1 MHNRKRAEGP
11 IDPLIVAA
19 SRKKAEAYR
28 GLSRLAFKQVS
39 FDFSHSLP
47 SLLVSQLAEGGDV
60 SAQLLSLN
68 PELYSLWNHRRRL
81 IIQATSTPSVTPNVT
96 SNETSNVKLETD
108 LKPSDDTMST
118 SSSSSSSSSSLI
130 SSSILLER
138 ELAVTEAA
146 IKRNPKSY
154 HAWHHRRWSITTL
167 CGLEDRNHS
176 TCLLIPTTPFNAS
189 QEFALCEKLFLL
201 DERNFHCWN
210 YRRWVAESFSKVQG
224 KNTQQE
230 DDTLLPLKTELEY
243 TLSCIHRNFS
253 NYSAWHQRSCLLT
266 QRARLSPV
274 SIIDLTLEFILVR
287 KAVFTEPDDQS
298 PWFYRRWVVTE
309 LCKHLNEKD
318 SLEWENCF
326 EAIYKLLIEDC
337 LHLQTLIE
345 AEPRCRWPV
354 AALVHTQQTFDKSMK
369 GMKTCSLIGNE
380 TIEGL
385 IHTLKEIDPLR
396 IRYYEHLV

>member
-1 MHNRKRAEGP
+1 MHNRKRVEGP

-39 FDFSHSLP
+39 FDVSHSLP

-81 IIQATSTPSVTPNVT
+81 IIQATSTPSVTPNV
-96 SNETSNVKLETD
+96 KLET
-108 LKPSDDTMST
+108 SDDTILT
-118 SSSSSSSSSSLI
+118 SSSSSSSSLI

-189 QEFALCEKLFLL
+189 QELALCEKLFLL

-224 KNTQQE
+224 KNTQQQE
-230 DDTLLPLKTELEY
+230 DEKLLPLQTELEY

-266 QRARLSPV
+266 QRATQSPV
-274 SIIDLTLEFILVR
+274 SIIDLTLEFVLVR
-287 KAVFTEPDDQS
+287 KAVFTVPDDQS

-318 SLEWENCF
+318 SLEWEICF
-326 EAIYKLLIEDC
+326 EAIYKVLMEDC

-354 AALVHTQQTFDKSMK
+354 AALVHTQQTFDKSIK
-369 GMKTCSLIGNE
+369 GMKTCSIIGNE

-385 IHTLKEIDPLR
+385 IHKLKEIDPLR

>member
-96 SNETSNVKLETD
+96 SNVTSNVKLETD
-108 LKPSDDTMST
+108 LKPSDDTISA
-118 SSSSSSSSSSLI
+118 SSSFSSSSSSLI

-189 QEFALCEKLFLL
+189 QELALCEKLFLL
-201 DERNFHCWN
+201 DERNFH
-210 YRRWVAESFSKVQG
+210 VGTIVDGLLKVSL
-224 KNTQQE
+224 KFKVKILNKRMILCY
-230 DDTLLPLKTELEY
+230 LLKLN
-243 TLSCIHRNFS
+243 LSIHYLVF
-253 NYSAWHQRSCLLT
+253 
-266 QRARLSPV
+266 
-274 SIIDLTLEFILVR
+274 IEILVII
-287 KAVFTEPDDQS
+287 VHGIS
-298 PWFYRRWVVTE
+298 VHVY
-309 LCKHLNEKD
+309 LLNVLD
-318 SLEWENCF
+318 YLQ
-326 EAIYKLLIEDC
+326 C
-337 LHLQTLIE
+337 L
-345 AEPRCRWPV
+345 
-354 AALVHTQQTFDKSMK
+354 
-369 GMKTCSLIGNE
+369 
-380 TIEGL
+380 
-385 IHTLKEIDPLR
+385 
-396 IRYYEHLV
+396 

>member
-1 MHNRKRAEGP
+1 MHNRKRVEGP

-81 IIQATSTPSVTPNVT
+81 IIQATSVTP
-96 SNETSNVKLETD
+96 NVKLETD
-108 LKPSDDTMST
+108 LKQSDDTILT

-189 QEFALCEKLFLL
+189 QELALCEKLFLL

-224 KNTQQE
+224 KKTQQE
-230 DDTLLPLKTELEY
+230 DEKLLPLQTELEY

-274 SIIDLTLEFILVR
+274 SIIDLTLEFVLVR

-318 SLEWENCF
+318 SLEWEIYF
-326 EAIYKLLIEDC
+326 EAIYKVLMEDC

-345 AEPRCRWPV
+345 AEPHCRWPV
-354 AALVHTQQTFDKSMK
+354 AALVHTQQTFDKSIK
-369 GMKTCSLIGNE
+369 GMKTCSIIGNE

-385 IHTLKEIDPLR
+385 IHKLKEIDPLR